1 MRFVSYFKPLPG
13 KLNLGG
19 KQGVR
24 TSTCIVGR
32 EKISGIKSDAF
43 RDERGGYCRDF
54 ADLPP
59 EKLPLVYRILP
70 KELAAEVFVNMESDA
85 QELLIRAFSD
95 NELREVLDEL
105 YVDDAVDIIEE
116 MPATVVK
123 RILQHT
129 DPEVRKSINEILQY
143 PEDSAGSLMTIEY
156 VDLKKYM
163 TVDDA
168 FTRIRR
174 TGVDKETIYI
184 CYVTDENRKLL
195 GIVTVKDLLLSEK
208 SKKIFE
214 IMDTNIISVNTLE
227 DKEVVADKFQK
238 YDLLALP
245 VVDQENRLVGIITI
259 DDAMDVLQDENTEDI
274 EKMAAITPTDKP
286 YLKMSVFET
295 YKKRIPWLLLLM
307 VSATFTE
314 KIIGHFEGA
323 LTACVALTAFIPM
336 LTGTCGNCGAQSSA
350 TIIRGL
356 SLGDIEFRDTFK
368 VIFKE
373 FRIALVCGITLG
385 IVNFAKL
392 MLFDDVGA
400 YVAIAVSFTMVMAV
414 VFAKIVGSILP
425 VFAKKIGFDP
435 AVMSS
440 PFISTI
446 VDAVTL
452 LIYFKVATLILHL

>member
-1 MRFVSYFKPLPG
+1 MYEQVLALLEQKKYPELKAMLSEM
-13 KLNLGG
+13 NEADIAA
-19 KQGVR
+19 V
-24 TSTCIVGR
+24 
-32 EKISGIKSDAF
+32 
-43 RDERGGYCRDF
+43 F

-59 EKLPLVYRILP
+59 EKLPLIYRILP

-123 RILQHT
+123 RILWHT

-163 TVDDA
+163 TVEDA

-195 GIVTVKDLLLSEK
+195 GIVTVKDLLLSDQ
-208 SKKIFE
+208 SKKIFD
-214 IMDTNIISVNTLE
+214 IMDTNIISCTTLE

-245 VVDQENRLVGIITI
+245 VVDRENRLVGIITI

-286 YLKMSVFET
+286 YLKMSVFDIW
-295 YKKRIPWLLLLM
+295 KKRFPWLLLLM
-307 VSATFTE
+307 VSATFTG
-314 KIIGHFEGA
+314 KIIQNYEEA
-323 LTACVALTAFIPM
+323 LQAYVVLTSYIPM
-336 LTGTCGNCGAQSSA
+336 LMGTGGNCGGQAST

-368 VIFKE
+368 VIWKE
-373 FRIALVCGITLG
+373 FRVAFWCGLMLA
-385 IVNFAKL
+385 IVNFGRL
-392 MLFDDVGA
+392 MLTDNVSA
-400 YVAIAVSFTMVMAV
+400 TIAGVVSISMLLTVLL
-414 VFAKIVGSILP
+414 AKFIGCTLPIL
-425 VFAKKIGFDP
+425 AKKLHLDP
-435 AVMSS
+435 AVMAN
-440 PFISTI
+440 PFITTI
-446 VDAVTL
+446 LDATSL
-452 LIYFKVATLILHL
+452 LIYFRVAALMLEL

>member
-1 MRFVSYFKPLPG
+1 MYDKVFTL
-13 KLNLGG
+13 LE
-19 KQGVR
+19 
-24 TSTCIVGR
+24 
-32 EKISGIKSDAF
+32 EKKYPELKTLLSDMNEA
-43 RDERGGYCRDF
+43 DIAAIF
-54 ADLPP
+54 ADLPS
-59 EKLPLVYRILP
+59 EKLPLIYRILP

-123 RILQHT
+123 RILWHT

-163 TVDDA
+163 TVEDA

-195 GIVTVKDLLLSEK
+195 GIVTVKDLLLSDQ

-214 IMDTNIISVNTLE
+214 IMDTNIISCTTLE
-227 DKEVVADKFQK
+227 DKEIVADKFQK

-245 VVDQENRLVGIITI
+245 VVDRENRLVGIITI

-286 YLKMSVFET
+286 YLKMSVFEIW
-295 YKKRIPWLLLLM
+295 KKRFPWLLLLM
-307 VSATFTE
+307 VSAAFTG
-314 KIIGHFEGA
+314 KIIQDYEEA
-323 LTACVALTAFIPM
+323 LQACVVLTAYIPM
-336 LTGTCGNCGAQSSA
+336 LMGTGGNCGGQAST

-356 SLGDIEFRDTFK
+356 SLGEIEFRDTLK
-368 VIFKE
+368 VIWKE
-373 FRIALVCGITLG
+373 FRVAFWCGIVLA
-385 IVNFAKL
+385 IVNFGRL
-392 MLFDDVGA
+392 MIMDHVSA
-400 YVAIAVSFTMVMAV
+400 MVAAV
-414 VFAKIVGSILP
+414 VSISMILTIILAKFIGSFLPIL
-425 VFAKKIGFDP
+425 AKKLHLDP
-435 AVMSS
+435 AVMAN
-440 PFISTI
+440 PFITTI
-446 VDAVTL
+446 VDITSL
-452 LIYFKVATLILHL
+452 LIYFRVASLMLEL